1 MADTYQNKEV
11 KKARKKF
18 VVGAVAATFAAVL
31 LLVISINLVRFVQ
44 VTSRQEE
51 IVNSLLAERKEDS
64 FAGNKEYDRP
74 YGEQNINGLIRNGRK
89 GGRGSVSMQYSGRFF
104 EIIAETDGTVI
115 LNSKNAEALT
125 ESEAKEL
132 SLEIVSEGKES
143 GYRDDYRY
151 VVKTRDDGAK
161 IISLLDC
168 TEDSK
173 SLSDLCIITIA
184 VGLLGTLIAFF
195 FILFIS
201 RKAIAPL
208 VDSMEKQ
215 KRFVTDAGHELKT
228 PLSVI
233 NTNMDILAMDLG
245 ENEWVDGTKRQVD
258 KLKKLVNNMVYLSK
272 MDEQETILSPVKFSI
287 SEAAFECVDLYRL
300 VADAAGKR
308 LEPSIEEGLYVTA
321 DENSIKQ
328 VLSILLDNAIKYAE
342 GDHVINV
349 TLRSDGNWVLFETEN
364 DWAKNIDSDKLD
376 SVFNR
381 FTRGDRSRS
390 GADGKNG
397 FGLGLSIA
405 KSVSEK
411 NHSSLDVCETKEGKL
426 KFTLKLSKLF

>member
-64 FAGNKEYDRP
+64 FAGNKEYDRS

-349 TLRSDGNWVLFETEN
+349 TLRSDGNRVLFETEN
-364 DWAKNIDSDKLD
+364 DWAKNIDPDKLD

-411 NHSSLDVCETKEGKL
+411 NHASLDVCETREGKL
-426 KFTLKLSKLF
+426 KFTLKM

>member
-64 FAGNKEYDRP
+64 FAGNKEGDRP

-89 GGRGSVSMQYSGRFF
+89 GGRGSASMQYSGRFF

-300 VADAAGKR
+300 VADVAGKR

-349 TLRSDGNWVLFETEN
+349 TLRSDGNRVLFETEN
-364 DWAKNIDSDKLD
+364 DWAKNIDPDKLD

-411 NHSSLDVCETKEGKL
+411 NHSSLDVCETKEGKM
-426 KFTLKLSKLF
+426 KFTLKM

>member
-51 IVNSLLAERKEDS
+51 IVNSLLADRKE
-64 FAGNKEYDRP
+64 
-74 YGEQNINGLIRNGRK
+74 NGLIRNGRK

-132 SLEIVSEGKES
+132 SLEIVSEGKET

-245 ENEWVDGTKRQVD
+245 ENEWIDGTKRQVD

-349 TLRSDGNWVLFETEN
+349 TLRSDGNRVLFETEN

-411 NHSSLDVCETKEGKL
+411 NHSSLDVCETKEGKM
-426 KFTLKLSKLF
+426 KFTLKM